1 MPEMTTGTSPSLLD
15 DLVGALRSVG
25 KTILSI
31 CLLALVIVLGA
42 FLVAVL
48 VFVGGV
54 LWLGHKLRLIK
65 EPPRVKFQRFQGKAM
80 AKFIQWRLAKGGFGK
95 GFGAGNPFGGAAGTP
110 FGGGAGNPFGGAGNP
125 FGEAPGSPFGERP
138 ADAPDQQSIADA
150 YRQATK
156 QVKAKRAQ
164 ADEPTAEA
172 VQPSADADV
181 IQEVEA
187 EPLQTDLENF
197 HGSLDEYMRLKK
209 GS

>member
-15 DLVGALRSVG
+15 DLVGAVRSVG
-25 KTILSI
+25 KTILSVF
-31 CLLALVIVLGA
+31 LLALAIFLGV
-42 FLVAVL
+42 FLVAGLAV
-48 VFVGGV
+48 VGGF

-80 AKFIQWRLAKGGFGK
+80 AKFIQWRLAKSGLGK
-95 GFGAGNPFGGAAGTP
+95 GFGAGNPFGGA
-110 FGGGAGNPFGGAGNP
+110 
-125 FGEAPGSPFGERP
+125 PGSPFGERP
-138 ADAPDQQSIADA
+138 DSAPDQQSIAEA
-150 YRQATK
+150 YRQATE

-164 ADEPTAEA
+164 ADQTAAEP

-181 IQEVEA
+181 IQEAEA

-197 HGSLDEYMRLKK
+197 HGSLDEYMRMKK